1 MERVKFIVFLL
12 LISLNWTAFSQQNLS
27 LLNQFYRDRYF
38 LHAGKSDQSV
48 VSVFP
53 FVQSEFDLNKHLT
66 DSSKQYYEL
75 TQILFKRHLL
85 EFKGEDYY
93 LTISPVADLSIGK
106 DLADTNSRRLF
117 QNTRGIFV
125 EGDLLKNFSFSTAFY
140 ENQTRLSNYE
150 TSYYR
155 SIGELYPN
163 QSSGVYNS
171 QNAVIPGAART
182 KPFKTD
188 GFDYGY
194 AQGNLVYKPHRSVA
208 LIAGNTPHF
217 IGNGYRSILLSDN
230 GVGSPF
236 FRADFTFSER
246 WKFMYLR
253 QRLLNL
259 MRKPVSTTVES
270 YYEAKGMSVNYLTF
284 QATKK
289 IAFSL
294 FESAIWSRGDSLTS
308 FSSNPL
314 IYNPVPFVAPLAMGK
329 DRLTSIIGL
338 NLSALIGTNHHLY
351 GQFALTNLNF
361 EASAFQL
368 GYRGYSFFGLK
379 DFMLQLEYNY
389 VSKGMYSSS
398 NRRLNYV
405 HYNLPIAHPAGNS
418 FSEFVLRSN
427 YEWKRIYADLKT
439 IVYLIE
445 DHSIVA
451 LLPVEKNTAQQ
462 SGAVLHNQL
471 EIGYRFNRKM
481 NLTIFGSWLM
491 RSEMLDVFQ
500 KTSIFSFGLR
510 TAINNHYNDF

>member
-1 MERVKFIVFLL
+1 MERLKFVALL
-12 LISLNWTAFSQQNLS
+12 LMIGLNWTAFSQQNLS

-38 LHAGKSDQSV
+38 LHAGQADV
-48 VSVFP
+48 PVTSVFP
-53 FVQSEFDLNKHLT
+53 FNESDFDLNKRLA

-75 TQILFKRHLL
+75 TQILFKKHLL

-106 DLADTNSRRLF
+106 DLSDTNSRRLF

-140 ENQTRLSNYE
+140 ENQSRLSTYE

-163 QSSGVYNS
+163 QSSGVYNT

-182 KPFKTD
+182 KPFKSD
-188 GFDYGY
+188 GFDYAY
-194 AQGNLVYKPHRSVA
+194 AQGNLIYKPHRSIA

-236 FRADFTFSER
+236 FRADVTFSKK

-270 YYEAKGMSVNYLTF
+270 YYESKGMSVNYLTF
-284 QATKK
+284 HATKK
-289 IAFSL
+289 IAISL
-294 FESAIWSRGDSLTS
+294 FESAIWSRGDSLSS
-308 FSSNPL
+308 FASNPL
-314 IYNPVPFVAPLAMGK
+314 IYNPIPFVAPLAIGK
-329 DRLTSIIGL
+329 DKLTSVIGL
-338 NLSALIGTNHHLY
+338 NLSMLVGNNHHLY
-351 GQFALTNLNF
+351 GQFALTNLNV

-389 VSKGMYSSS
+389 VAKDMYSSS
-398 NRRLNYV
+398 NRRLNYM
-405 HYNLPIAHPAGNS
+405 HYNLPIAHPAGTN
-418 FSEFVLRSN
+418 FNEFLLRTN

-439 IVYLIE
+439 IVYLLE
-445 DHSIVA
+445 DHSSVA
-451 LLPVEKNTAQQ
+451 LLPVKKITTQR
-462 SGAVLHNQL
+462 SGSVLHNQL
-471 EIGYRFNRKM
+471 EVGYRFNRKM
-481 NLTIFGSWLM
+481 NLTIFGSWLL

>member
-1 MERVKFIVFLL
+1 MEKLKFVVVSLL
-12 LISLNWTAFSQQNLS
+12 LCLNGISFSQQNLS
-27 LLNQFYRDRYF
+27 LLNHFYKDRYF
-38 LHAGKSDQSV
+38 LHAGKSELSIG
-48 VSVFP
+48 SVFP
-53 FVQSEFDLNKHLT
+53 FVESEFDLNKSLA

-75 TQILFKRHLL
+75 TQIVFKKHLL

-93 LTISPVADLSIGK
+93 LTISPVADLSLGK

-140 ENQTRLSNYE
+140 ENQTRLSTYE

-163 QSSGVYNS
+163 QSSGVYNT

-194 AQGNLVYKPHRSVA
+194 AQGNLVYKPHRTVA

-236 FRADFTFSER
+236 FRADVSFSKR

-270 YYEAKGMSVNYLTF
+270 YYESKGMSVNYLTF

-289 IAFSL
+289 IAVSL

-308 FSSNPL
+308 FASNPL
-314 IYNPVPFVAPLAMGK
+314 IYNPVPFIAPLAIGEDK
-329 DRLTSIIGL
+329 LTSVIGL
-338 NLSALIGTNHHLY
+338 NLSALIGNKHHLY
-351 GQFALTNLNF
+351 GQFALTNLDY
-361 EASAFQL
+361 EASALQL

-379 DFMLQLEYNY
+379 DFMFQLEYNH
-389 VSKGMYSSS
+389 VSKDMYSSS

-405 HYNLPIAHPAGNS
+405 HYNLPIAHPAANG

-439 IVYLIE
+439 IVYLLE
-445 DHSIVA
+445 GHSSVA
-451 LLPVEKNTAQQ
+451 LLPVEKFAAQQ
-462 SGAVLHNQL
+462 SGTVLHNQL
-471 EIGYRFNRKM
+471 EMGYRFNRKM
-481 NLTIFGSWLM
+481 NLTIFGSLLL

-500 KTSIFSFGLR
+500 KTSIFSLGLR